1 MANKQNN
8 AKSECKSNRRANN
21 NRGRNG
27 FSGKAGKYEE
37 SKNNELRGTTKA
49 RNDSGWY
56 QADSVLMRDAANL
69 PFPNATGMPLQVTD
83 AIGNVK
89 IANTDKY
96 ILPGIMR
103 VNVIT
108 TPGTM
113 GSWND
118 PINVAIRDIYSF
130 VRHQNSGSKNYD
142 AADLGVYFYAYDS
155 CATYFAYLVRLY
167 GTARTVLLRNR
178 YTPEDLIT
186 VMGADYREIVDNL
199 AQLRAYINTYA
210 ARLSAMKVP
219 ASLHFIE
226 RHMWLFSHIFADSQ
240 TDKCQ
245 MYVVNPAAFWEYRT
259 GITAEDTYFWLSEKV
274 PMLGGLYDFERLTV
288 FGNAL
293 LNSVL
298 NSEDFNIMSGDI
310 LKAYGDK
317 TFTLSMISEEYA
329 VPVTYEPEFLLQLHN
344 ATVFRC
350 ESTSDDTKVLYTN
363 WRIFQDYSVDANSG
377 ALMCNFDIPLE
388 GDQYTPVNSAYSLL
402 TTGLASPLDMPVE
415 NPTPELV
422 AIATR
427 MMACAQYTNNVESKK
442 VMRPYAFG
450 TELVVGCW
458 IFEKNV
464 SSSGLNRTPRHLGS
478 TGDRQ
483 WTFSVLPIY
492 ISAGTADV
500 PNGSLSGSPVII
512 GSLDNLTMVPSSIL
526 YNIHR
531 AALLGMYGLA
541 K

>member
-1 MANKQNN
+1 MNNKNN
-8 AKSECKSNRRANN
+8 KCNDKRYNRNN
-21 NRGRNG
+21 KGKNR
-27 FSGKAGKYEE
+27 SGKNQNRFEE
-37 SKNNELRGTTKA
+37 SEAPDLKGKTAA

-69 PFPNATGMPLQVTD
+69 PFPNATGMPLTFAD
-83 AIGNVK
+83 ALGNVRLL
-89 IANTDKY
+89 NGSSST
-96 ILPGIMR
+96 LPGIMR

-118 PINVAIRDIYSF
+118 PVNVAIRDVYSF

-155 CATYFAYLVRLY
+155 CATYYAYLVRLY
-167 GTARTVLLRNR
+167 GVIRTVLLRNR
-178 YTPEDLIT
+178 YTPEDLVT
-186 VMGADYREIVDNL
+186 VMGADYQNLVDNY
-199 AQLRAYINTYA
+199 AQLRAYINTFA
-210 ARLSAMKVP
+210 ARLSAMRVP
-219 ASLHFIE
+219 NSLHFIE
-226 RHMWLFSHIFADSQ
+226 RHMWLFSHVFADSQ

-245 MYVVNPAAFWEYRT
+245 MYVVNPAAFWEYHT
-259 GITAEDTYFWLSEKV
+259 GTTAEDTYFWLSEKV
-274 PMLGGLYDFERLTV
+274 PMVGALYDFERLTV

-317 TFTLSMISEEYA
+317 TFTLNMISEDFS

-344 ATVFRC
+344 ATVFDC
-350 ESTSDDTKVLYTN
+350 EVNANDTNRLYAD
-363 WRIFQDYSVDANSG
+363 WKIYQDYNQTPNVG
-377 ALMCNFDIPLE
+377 ALQCNFLI
-388 GDQYTPVNSAYSLL
+388 SLDGA
-402 TTGLASPLDMPVE
+402 TTEAGSKTRLGSTALARPLDVPIE
-415 NPTPELV
+415 RPDAELI

-427 MMACAQYTNNVESKK
+427 MMACAQYVTVEGTKHY
-442 VMRPYAFG
+442 MEPYAFG

-458 IFEKNV
+458 FYNK
-464 SSSGLNRTPRHLGS
+464 SRTTKTLDRTPKNALG
-478 TGDRQ
+478 GYDER
-483 WTFSVLPIY
+483 WAFSVLPLY
-492 ISAGTADV
+492 VSAGDFNV
-500 PNGSLSGSPVII
+500 SDGSFSFAPRII
-512 GSLDNLTMVPSSIL
+512 GNVDNVTVVPSAVL

-531 AALLGMYGLA
+531 AALLGMFGLA

>member
-1 MANKQNN
+1 M
-8 AKSECKSNRRANN
+8 ANN
-21 NRGRNG
+21 NKNYKRNSGSKGRDCGKKRTNNRGKFNR
-27 FSGKAGKYEE
+27 YEE
-37 SKNNELRGTTKA
+37 STTEELRGKTDAK
-49 RNDSGWY
+49 NDSGWY

-69 PFPNATGMPLQVTD
+69 PFPNATGLPLQISD
-83 AIGNVK
+83 AACNVVLT
-89 IANTDKY
+89 NNDKY

-103 VNVIT
+103 INAIT

-155 CATYFAYLVRLY
+155 CATYYAYLVRLY
-167 GTARTVLLRNR
+167 GTVRTVLLRNR
-178 YTPEDLIT
+178 YTPEDLVT
-186 VMGADYREIVDNL
+186 VMGADYKDITDNL
-199 AQLRAYINTYA
+199 AQLRAYINTFA

-219 ASLHFIE
+219 SSLHFIE
-226 RHMWLFSHIFADSQ
+226 RHMWLFSHVFSDSQ

-245 MYVVNPAAFWEYRT
+245 MYVVNPAAFWEYKVGT
-259 GITAEDTYFWLSEKV
+259 TPSDTYFQLSEKV
-274 PMLGGLYDFERLTV
+274 PMVGQLYTFERLTV

-317 TFTLSMISEEYA
+317 TFVLNMITEEYA
-329 VPVTYEPEFLLQLHN
+329 VPVIYEPEFLMQLHN
-344 ATVFRC
+344 ATVFQC
-350 ESTSDDTKVLYTN
+350 EHTSDDSWNLYKH
-363 WRIFQDYSVDANSG
+363 WRIFQDYSETPNVG
-377 ALMCNFDIPLE
+377 ALMCDFDIPLT
-388 GDQYTPVNSAYSLL
+388 GDDYNQVNTGNQLL
-402 TTGLASPLDMPVE
+402 TTGLARPLDMPVE
-415 NPTPELV
+415 NPSPELV

-427 MMACAQYTNNVESKK
+427 MTACAIYTSDTSGAK
-442 VMRPYAFG
+442 VLRPYAFG

-458 IFEKNV
+458 VFMKDV
-464 SSSGLNRTPRHLGS
+464 STHSLNRNPMRLGG

-483 WTFSVLPIY
+483 WTFSVLPVY
-492 ISAGTADV
+492 IIAGSADLST
-500 PNGSLSGSPVII
+500 GSLSGTPVIV
-512 GSLDNLTMVPSSIL
+512 GNLDNITMVPSNIL

>member
-1 MANKQNN
+1 M
-8 AKSECKSNRRANN
+8 ANN
-21 NRGRNG
+21 NKRSNGNKGCERNKGRQNSRGKSKR
-27 FSGKAGKYEE
+27 FEE
-37 SKNNELRGTTKA
+37 TTTTDLRGKTEAK
-49 RNDSGWY
+49 NDSGWY
-56 QADSVLMRDAANL
+56 QADSVLMKDAANL
-69 PFPNATGMPLQVTD
+69 PFPNATGMPLQITD
-83 AIGNVK
+83 AACNVG
-89 IANTDKY
+89 ITQTDKY

-103 VNVIT
+103 INAIT

-118 PINVAIRDIYSF
+118 PINVAVRDIYSF

-155 CATYFAYLVRLY
+155 CATYYAYLVRLY
-167 GTARTVLLRNR
+167 GTVRTVLLRNR

-186 VMGADYREIVDNL
+186 VMGADYKDITDNL
-199 AQLRAYINTYA
+199 AQLRAYINTFA

-219 ASLHFIE
+219 SSLHFIE
-226 RHMWLFSHIFADSQ
+226 RHMWLFSHVFSDSQ

-245 MYVVNPAAFWEYRT
+245 MYVVNPAAFWEYRV
-259 GITAEDTYFWLSEKV
+259 GSTAEDTYFQLSEKV
-274 PMLGGLYDFERLTV
+274 PMVNALYTFERLTV

-317 TFTLSMISEEYA
+317 TFVLNMISEDYS
-329 VPVTYEPEFLLQLHN
+329 VPIVYEPEFLLQLHN
-344 ATVFRC
+344 ATVFHC
-350 ESTSDDTKVLYTN
+350 EASIGDSHNLYQQ
-363 WRIFQDYSVDANSG
+363 WRIFQDYSETPNVG
-377 ALMCNFDIPLE
+377 ALMCNFDIPLS
-388 GDQYTPVNSAYSLL
+388 GDEYLAVNTGNQLL
-402 TTGLASPLDMPVE
+402 TTGFARPLDMPVE
-415 NPTPELV
+415 NPSTELV

-427 MMACAQYTNNVESKK
+427 MSACAIYTSDTAGVK
-442 VMRPYAFG
+442 VMRPFAFG
-450 TELVVGCW
+450 TELIVGCW
-458 IFEKNV
+458 VFMKDV
-464 SSSGLNRTPRHLGS
+464 STHALNRTPLKLGS

-483 WTFSVLPIY
+483 WTFSVLPMY
-492 ISAGTADV
+492 ITAGSADV
-500 PNGSLSGSPVII
+500 STGFFSGTPII
-512 GSLDNLTMVPSSIL
+512 VGSLDNITMVPSTIL